1 MDDMMSALNRKL
13 LARKK
18 MAESGD
24 DEKPANSV
32 VNDEQAPRSQPPQSV
47 NNNNN
52 KAPSSPF
59 STRSNSVK
67 APAVAPGVKNSVS
80 RTNTSASSATD
91 DTSLNNLREEL
102 IKVIRDEV
110 QAAKE
115 EIIEVLRQEL
125 RK

>member
-1 MDDMMSALNRKL
+1 MNDMMSALNKKL

-18 MAESGD
+18 MAEGD
-24 DEKPANSV
+24 DGEKSGSNDEPPKTQSVAPV
-32 VNDEQAPRSQPPQSV
+32 VNKP
-47 NNNNN
+47 
-52 KAPSSPF
+52 APSSPF
-59 STRSNSVK
+59 NSSRNNSISKPAVV
-67 APAVAPGVKNSVS
+67 APAVKNTVARGSI
-80 RTNTSASSATD
+80 SSSTD
-91 DTSLNNLREEL
+91 DTNVNNLREEL